1 LPRPANGAATGRAVS
16 ELGRQEFARICLRAP
31 IAIERADRLATAHDG
46 VNRRAASRHDSNPRP
61 EHGSP
66 AMANIEVECP
76 KCYRKFF
83 ADEFI
88 AMIRPEC
95 GHIIKK

>member
-1 LPRPANGAATGRAVS
+1 
-16 ELGRQEFARICLRAP
+16 
-31 IAIERADRLATAHDG
+31 
-46 VNRRAASRHDSNPRP
+46 
-61 EHGSP
+61 
-66 AMANIEVECP
+66 MANIEVECP